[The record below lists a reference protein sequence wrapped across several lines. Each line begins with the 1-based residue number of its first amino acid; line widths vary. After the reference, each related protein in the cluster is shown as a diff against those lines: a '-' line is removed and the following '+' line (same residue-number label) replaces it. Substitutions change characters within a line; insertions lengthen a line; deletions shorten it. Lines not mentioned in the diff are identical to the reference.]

1 MELKKLI
8 EVVRHYEKNKSY
20 HSIEGKDREFII
32 RLHDDIIPMDIK
44 LFKAGSGGCDSCIRK
59 AMSRFVQHI
68 DILLQ
73 YTEDREPK
81 KADTPTPTKKKRGRP
96 RKKK

>member
-32 RLHDDIIPMDIK
+32 KLHDELIPMDIK
-44 LFKAGSGGCDSCIRK
+44 LFKAGANGCDSCIRK

-73 YTEDREPK
+73 YAEDREPK
-81 KADTPTPTKKKRGRP
+81 KADTPTPAKKKRGRP
-96 RKKK
+96 RKRK